1 MPAGFV
7 TSAASCCG
15 NLSTVARAMGCHAE
29 ETGRSAQTSE
39 PWWWTHT
46 QKQLFCN
53 YFNEQRRFPE
63 FLSEKGYHL
72 DGHV

>member
-39 PWWWTHT
+39 P
-46 QKQLFCN
+46 
-53 YFNEQRRFPE
+53 
-63 FLSEKGYHL
+63 
-72 DGHV
+72 